1 MNNYRLYYKKLSRW
15 HDPEQV
21 FPALYADKKYTFWLD
36 NKDFSYMG
44 IASKRIKY
52 SISNHALSISDNNKT
67 QKLRQNIFTYL
78 QKELLSWKGVA
89 SVGAPSMREVP
100 LGEIPVERPQP
111 PLRRSQ
117 SPWGGSE
124 DVGLGKRETGP
135 LFNFTGGFVGYFGYE
150 MKAECDCLS
159 LRGGQSRRSNPVKN
173 CKTQRDCHAHPLSGF
188 ARNDK
193 KKPDAYLFFV
203 DKFLA
208 FDHQQKCLYLVAL
221 SENKKEADQWF
232 SATTIKLSNLT
243 SNFSTFDFRLSTF
256 DSPLTFTPSQSRQ
269 QYIKNIRT
277 CQKYLIQ
284 GDAYQICL
292 TNQITANIK
301 TDWLALYRTLRA
313 ANPAPFNAYINFG
326 NFALLSSSPEQFLQ
340 VDKEGWVTGKPMKGT
355 VRRGDTR
362 KKDLRLAGRLGKTE
376 KDYAENI
383 MIVDL
388 VRNDLGK
395 ICEFGSIKVT
405 KPLEVQTYATV
416 HQLVSTIK
424 GKLRPET
431 NIIDLLQAAFPGGSM
446 TGTPKIAACGIIA
459 ELEKTP
465 RGIYSGTFGFLSLNG
480 TANLAMTIR
489 TIIADKEKLSFGAG
503 GAILTDSVPQEE
515 YEEMLLKAQPLI
527 TSIVKTTGAK
537 TFHLNF

>member
-1 MNNYRLYYKKLSRW
+1 M
-15 HDPEQV
+15 
-21 FPALYADKKYTFWLD
+21 
-36 NKDFSYMG
+36 
-44 IASKRIKY
+44 
-52 SISNHALSISDNNKT
+52 
-67 QKLRQNIFTYL
+67 
-78 QKELLSWKGVA
+78 
-89 SVGAPSMREVP
+89 
-100 LGEIPVERPQP
+100 
-111 PLRRSQ
+111 
-117 SPWGGSE
+117 
-124 DVGLGKRETGP
+124 
-135 LFNFTGGFVGYFGYE
+135 
-150 MKAECDCLS
+150 
-159 LRGGQSRRSNPVKN
+159 
-173 CKTQRDCHAHPLSGF
+173 
-188 ARNDK
+188 
-193 KKPDAYLFFV
+193 
-203 DKFLA
+203 
-208 FDHQQKCLYLVAL
+208 
-221 SENKKEADQWF
+221 
-232 SATTIKLSNLT
+232 
-243 SNFSTFDFRLSTF
+243 
-256 DSPLTFTPSQSRQ
+256 
-269 QYIKNIRT
+269 
-277 CQKYLIQ
+277 
-284 GDAYQICL
+284 
-292 TNQITANIK
+292 
-301 TDWLALYRTLRA
+301 
-313 ANPAPFNAYINFG
+313 
-326 NFALLSSSPEQFLQ
+326 Q